1 VTATDRSGR
10 QLRTV
15 VRWAWLGWEGFGDG
29 AVEVLLPEQSRGVE
43 PRLSGGP
50 QVLRVDA
57 VRGAP
62 DGDVAEQFGA
72 DGASW
77 IDPGRPAVR
86 FRGLS
91 SDTRIGC
98 SHRLLNELRLNN
110 ANVRGA
116 TSVRRNQW
124 SAAEIYLNQ
133 SRAPHSPWMVSKRT
147 CSAPSLDPR
156 RSRDGNATIP
166 RSGRCIG
173 TRHAPDQHGGRRRR
187 VRGPATDL
195 RRRADPIV
203 LDLLV
208 LQRHPACAR
217 GRFPGVW
224 MVRLRAVQVGLWW
237 R

>member
-1 VTATDRSGR
+1 MGCVAHRILKSVWGYVGAMFGRSDFWITRLNGAVTISQLTDRGESAGKEMSPAAGTR
-10 QLRTV
+10 NG
-15 VRWAWLGWEGFGDG
+15 WA
-29 AVEVLLPEQSRGVE
+29 
-43 PRLSGGP
+43 
-50 QVLRVDA
+50 
-57 VRGAP
+57 
-62 DGDVAEQFGA
+62 
-72 DGASW
+72 
-77 IDPGRPAVR
+77 
-86 FRGLS
+86 
-91 SDTRIGC
+91 TRIGC

-124 SAAEIYLNQ
+124 SAAEIYPNR
-133 SRAPHSPWMVSKRT
+133 SRAPHSPWTVSKRT
-147 CSAPSLDPR
+147 RSPPSLDPR
-156 RSRDGNATIP
+156 RSRDGNTTIP

-173 TRHAPDQHGGRRRR
+173 TQHAPDQHGGRRRR

-208 LQRHPACAR
+208 LQRHPARAR